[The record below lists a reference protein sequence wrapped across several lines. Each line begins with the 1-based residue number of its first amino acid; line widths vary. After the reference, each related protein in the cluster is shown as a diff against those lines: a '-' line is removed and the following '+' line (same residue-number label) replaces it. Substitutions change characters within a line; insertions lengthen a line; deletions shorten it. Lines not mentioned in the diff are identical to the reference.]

1 MLRSGTRYRNSAR
14 FLACLFCVL
23 LAAPALRAN
32 DSLEMLRS
40 EFRAEVDPVRRARL
54 FSKLGAALL
63 GEMKKHEEAKEFDR
77 VPSLFLE
84 YRGAA
89 SAAYSGLTADG
100 RDPQKHSAGFR
111 ELEIHLRKSLRQV
124 ADIVLGMPF
133 DDRAA
138 LRKPQSDLE
147 ELDVRLVDALFPTS
161 SPARKTPPSA
171 PESHPHQ

>member
-1 MLRSGTRYRNSAR
+1 MTMLRSGTRYRNSAR

-100 RDPQKHSAGFR
+100 
-111 ELEIHLRKSLRQV
+111 
-124 ADIVLGMPF
+124 
-133 DDRAA
+133 
-138 LRKPQSDLE
+138 
-147 ELDVRLVDALFPTS
+147 
-161 SPARKTPPSA
+161 
-171 PESHPHQ
+171 